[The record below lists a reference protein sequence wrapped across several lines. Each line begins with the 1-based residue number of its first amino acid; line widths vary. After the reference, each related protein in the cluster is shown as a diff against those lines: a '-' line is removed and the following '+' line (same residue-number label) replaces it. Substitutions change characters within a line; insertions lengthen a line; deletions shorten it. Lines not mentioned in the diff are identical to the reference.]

1 MAFGYEPIYKRKM
14 DFYQLRKVNR
24 KPLSKVFKPMEV
36 LDGFFFK
43 YIFGLQIYKIL
54 KSLYTSWSC
63 KTYRAQLFALQVAY
77 SNSDFLAEWY
87 LYCDS

>member
-1 MAFGYEPIYKRKM
+1 MADGYEPIYKRKM

-36 LDGFFFK
+36 LDVFL

-63 KTYRAQLFALQVAY
+63 KTYCAQLFALQVAY
-77 SNSDFLAEWY
+77 ISSDFLAEWY
-87 LYCDS
+87 LYCDN